1 MAEIDAAT
9 LLPSGRM
16 RDQALD
22 GEVTQVHRGDRYAD
36 VGDTFTV
43 EGTTFEVVAVE
54 ATTLGNLTDEDVR
67 KEGARDLDHYRQIL
81 ERAHEN
87 FEWDDGSGIVRHRF
101 EPADA

>member
-22 GEVTQVHRGDRYAD
+22 GAVTQVHRGDRYAD

-87 FEWDDGSGIVRHRF
+87 FEWDDGSEIVRHRF